1 MKLRYLTLSGLLII
15 TLGCL
20 LPFEIQE
27 GSVHRLF
34 PSWFIPILG
43 IIFLLMSK
51 EGTFGNGRV
60 LGGLFGLLMGT
71 ITALFLLH
79 RDTTFLGQII
89 YQGPVTILIGSLLA
103 CIGGFLGYKRT
114 SSLNFHLATI
124 LALMAIGLMFI
135 TVILCILPQTSL
147 LMFSLGNIFVW
158 FLNFYLVMIFVSS
171 IIILRES
178 RRTIQ

>member
-20 LPFEIQE
+20 LPFEIQD

-51 EGTFGNGRV
+51 DGTFGNGRV

-79 RDTTFLGQII
+79 RDTTHIPHPMGRENSNFGRVFRR
-89 YQGPVTILIGSLLA
+89 GARSGCGSGA
-103 CIGGFLGYKRT
+103 G
-114 SSLNFHLATI
+114 
-124 LALMAIGLMFI
+124 
-135 TVILCILPQTSL
+135 
-147 LMFSLGNIFVW
+147 
-158 FLNFYLVMIFVSS
+158 
-171 IIILRES
+171 
-178 RRTIQ
+178 